1 MAAGSLD
8 MAAVEASLNAR
19 ICGAEG
25 GSTFR
30 ELTSMAAGDTHTR
43 TAHTTITVS
52 LSIAM
57 RPLFT
62 IALYFMAGLIP
73 RGPLPFIAIGDGM
86 ATPGMQLT
94 AITPSRIRS
103 IPVLRCG

>member
-1 MAAGSLD
+1 

-19 ICGAEG
+19 ICAAEG

-30 ELTSMAAGDTHTR
+30 ELTSMAAGDTPTR
-43 TAHTTITVS
+43 TARTTITVS

-62 IALYFMAGLIP
+62 IALYFMDGLITP
-73 RGPLPFIAIGDGM
+73 GPLPFISIGDGM
-86 ATPGMQLT
+86 AIPGMQLT
-94 AITPSRIRS
+94 AITTSRIRS
-103 IPVLRCG
+103 RSEEHTSE